1 MGAFT
6 QTEAAPTGSASRFSS
21 RGDKLADVV
30 ADVARSYAWVT
41 PLGPVPFEMK
51 AKLSEMNLEM
61 RASEAEVGRQFC
73 GGVTDDLIF
82 VALSDIEEDGLALKK
97 GMIVLFRIYQDN
109 RGVQGCMV
117 TSS

>member
-1 MGAFT
+1 M
-6 QTEAAPTGSASRFSS
+6 
-21 RGDKLADVV
+21 
-30 ADVARSYAWVT
+30 ARSYAWVT

-82 VALSDIEEDGLALKK
+82 VALSDIEEDGLALNTC
-97 GMIVLFRIYQDN
+97 MMMLFKSYRDN

-117 TSS
+117 ISS